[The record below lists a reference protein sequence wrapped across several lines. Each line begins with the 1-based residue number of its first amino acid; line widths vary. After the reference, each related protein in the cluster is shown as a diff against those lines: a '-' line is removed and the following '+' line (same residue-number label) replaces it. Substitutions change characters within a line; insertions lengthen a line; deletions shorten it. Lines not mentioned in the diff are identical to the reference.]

1 MFVDGRLVMVT
12 VVLGELRL
20 LPEPQIESQ
29 CMEVCSGFK
38 GHPVLKE
45 GDSGMCRKM
54 LFIISLPLSPSSSF

>member
-1 MFVDGRLVMVT
+1 VFGDGRLVMVT

-20 LPEPQIESQ
+20 LPEPQLESQ

-54 LFIISLPLSPSSSF
+54 S